1 LSSVAGSIE
10 QQLYD
15 LAEDDYGY
23 VTTRM
28 AAGANIPARRLVQ
41 LADRGA
47 LERVSRGVYRLVR
60 FPPSPLD
67 SYMAAT
73 LWPSGVQGVL
83 CHDTALD
90 LHDVCDINPHQLHIC
105 VPTTHRVRRAIPN
118 QYVIH
123 RLDLEAGDISAIA
136 GIPATT
142 LLRTIA
148 DCAAVGIGTYL
159 LEQAISTGA
168 SQGLLTRTEARA
180 ATALI
185 SRRDSGGNND

>member
-1 LSSVAGSIE
+1 MAGSIE

-15 LAEDDYGY
+15 LAEDNYGY

-28 AAGANIPARRLVQ
+28 AAAASIPAHRLVQ
-41 LADRGA
+41 LAERGA

-73 LWPSGVQGVL
+73 LWPSGLQGVL

-90 LHDVCDINPHQLHIC
+90 LYDVCDINPHRVHIA
-105 VPTTHRVRRAIPN
+105 VPRSHRVRRAVPK

-123 RLDLEAGDISAIA
+123 HVDLEAIEISAVG
-136 GIPATT
+136 GIPVTK

-148 DCAAVGIGTYL
+148 DCVAAGVGTYL
-159 LEQAISTGA
+159 LEQAVANGTSR
-168 SQGLLTRTEARA
+168 GLLLSREARI
-180 ATALI
+180 ATELI
-185 SRRDSGGNND
+185 SPRKSGGAQ